1 MRSNHRS
8 SVLAIALCACGGGHP
23 PGPGATPIANPASPP
38 RVELVVADIDETQET
53 PHMRVRFARTTPAGL
68 AVTRTVSVPGIV
80 VALAWIGRD
89 PVVMLESSEVGQIS
103 ATGYQ
108 RFPAVPAARWTIP
121 KPGPGSPDSPTE
133 RFEAPRWRLI
143 VAPTG
148 DVWQARC
155 DWGWDLPHGIAHH
168 CVPEGGRCDAWVH
181 AHVWPGPMAISH
193 DEPPVAFDSAV
204 PPSYAP
210 IPTASPG
217 TTIRAEIVEVAIHD
231 DSVATP
237 DDSSRRSVVRC
248 TEAGTTIQYP
258 TDDDRDL
265 RDGSGDGVSDLT
277 WLSTTPPMFAVT
289 RRVGCL
295 ETEPVVF
302 EGCKQSDVYTG
313 ALIAG
318 GPNDTLVL
326 RTGATLLLRWHDQ
339 DLGALEGVSLF
350 AFAPSAR

>member
-8 SVLAIALCACGGGHP
+8 SVLAIALYACGSGHP
-23 PGPGATPIANPASPP
+23 PSPSATPIANRASQP
-38 RVELVVADIDETQET
+38 RVELVVADIDGTEED
-53 PHMRVRFARTTPAGL
+53 PRKRVRFARTTPTGL
-68 AVTRTVSVPGIV
+68 AVTRTVAVPGV
-80 VALAWIGRD
+80 VTSLAWIGPD
-89 PVVMLESSEVGQIS
+89 PVVMLDGGEVGQIS

-108 RFPAVPAARWTIP
+108 PFPVVPAVLWTIP
-121 KPGPGSPDSPTE
+121 NPGVGSPDSPTD
-133 RFEAPRWRLI
+133 RFETPRWRLI

-168 CVPEGGRCDAWVH
+168 CVPEGGRCDAWVY
-181 AHVWPGPMAISH
+181 AHVWPSRMAISH
-193 DEPPVAFDSAV
+193 DEPPVAFDSEV

-210 IPTASPG
+210 IPTVSPD
-217 TTIRAEIVEVAIHD
+217 TAIRAEIVQVAIHD

-237 DDSSRRSVVRC
+237 DDSPRRSVLRC

-295 ETEPVVF
+295 DTESVVF
-302 EGCKQSDVYTG
+302 EGCKQSDTYTG

-326 RTGATLLLRWHDQ
+326 HAGAKLSLRWHDQ
-339 DLGALEGVSLF
+339 DIGSLDNVSRF
-350 AFAPSAR
+350 AFAPEH